1 MKKNASSKILLSLGV
16 ATLLYSSAFAQEIN
30 LTESSDVGNY
40 FEENGKDINLK
51 NPDKYKGQDLNIKMG
66 VWDLPNDD
74 YDSADYRLNIDIG
87 KNNTLSFTHNNGQNP
102 AYVTNLNATAKEVK
116 TTDIVLQAFA
126 PSVINGDLTMTSSG
140 GEAITEDE
148 KKGSGII
155 LYNGAVEGKSA
166 NGSLT
171 INGNFT
177 ADKTLFAT
185 YGNFVK
191 VNGTANLKNSNFGLM
206 KRSYT
211 DLEANNVV
219 MVQAK
224 DFNENILKANNNAG
238 ALLLKFASD
247 YISTDV
253 QGKDPLEAGTIID
266 ISDEDKYGDGEKG
279 LVDYKL
285 SVQNCGGNKCLVDY
299 KLSVQNCGGNKCLVI
314 NGGATAAAKDKLVQ
328 LQVDI
333 DAIDKLLKNEFD
345 FSQDEEWTKAK
356 EALEKQKTE
365 LEQLKQEAEKNGG
378 KIDDE
383 KYIDL
388 VNKNSNL
395 NLSANDKAS
404 ILALRSITEQ
414 LGSIG
419 ADLASREGVKL
430 ALDIKKDT
438 DNTGKSV
445 SNLNS
450 ASSAVNTTMNI
461 SNDVSIGS
469 RVAMLNNPFGTYASK
484 MNGLKFAALDSD
496 MRPSY
501 VNEYTNSVWANAF
514 GGANIID
521 GDSGAM
527 YGATIGVDK
536 QANDDVLWGTY
547 FTYANAKIKDN
558 NLEQKSDNFQL
569 GMYSTINVAP
579 QWELNLKAYAQV
591 SPTKQDNVQ
600 TDGAYNSDYTS
611 KFLGLSANAGRVFD
625 FSDNTLFI
633 KPFAG
638 VNYYFSYTPSHTEN
652 GAIAKD
658 IDSMKNNSVSVE
670 VGAEF
675 RKYMNENSYI
685 FVTPKIEQFVI
696 NSGDDYTA
704 NLAVNNAFFTSIEA
718 NNKKKT
724 YGQIIVGGNVDF
736 TNQLSM
742 NLGFGAKQILAGK
755 VDNKNETYLSG
766 QVGLKYKF

>member
-16 ATLLYSSAFAQEIN
+16 ATLLYSGAFAAEITFN
-30 LTESSDVGNY
+30 SDSDLNTH
-40 FEENGKDINLK
+40 FDINEKDNVATFK
-51 NPDKYKGQDLNIKMG
+51 NENYKNQDLTFKINT
-66 VWDLPNDD
+66 LAFDD
-74 YDSADYRLNIDIG
+74 AHEDAKINIDLG
-87 KNNTLSFTHNNGQNP
+87 NNSLTLENTRNSGGE
-102 AYVTNLNATAKEVK
+102 TAALVRNFNVDAKDFK
-116 TTDIVLQAFA
+116 TTDIGLSYFNAGI
-126 PSVINGDLTMTSSG
+126 INANFTMV
-140 GEAITEDE
+140 
-148 KKGSGII
+148 GSGEDFDLDNIDKNKASSLLI
-155 LYNGAVEGKSA
+155 FNGSRENTNDTV

-171 INGNFT
+171 VNGDFS
-177 ADKTLFAT
+177 AT
-185 YGNFVK
+185 NSAIVSMKSDTFK
-191 VNGTANLKNSNFGLM
+191 VNGTATIEKSGLGFLSQSYSNL
-206 KRSYT
+206 
-211 DLEANNVV
+211 DANDFIVLR
-219 MVQAK
+219 AK
-224 DFNENILKANNNAG
+224 DIKTDKLNDETNAG
-238 ALLLKFASD
+238 ALILKSGSSYIDESLLNGDDSIASL
-247 YISTDV
+247 DV
-253 QGKDPLEAGTIID
+253 TA
-266 ISDEDKYGDGEKG
+266 EDNKYGGVF
-279 LVDYKL
+279 VDYKL
-285 SVQNCGGNKCLVDY
+285 SLKNCGGD
-299 KLSVQNCGGNKCLVI
+299 KCLVI
-314 NGGATAAAKDKLVQ
+314 NGGATAAAKKLTNQ
-328 LQVDI
+328 IAVDLEAITRII
-333 DAIDKLLKNEFD
+333 DDLDNE
-345 FSQDEEWTKAK
+345 QAK
-356 EALEKQKTE
+356 EALQEQKTE
-365 LEQLKQEAEKNGG
+365 LEKLQQEAMQNGG

-388 VNKNSNL
+388 VNKNLNL

-527 YGATIGVDK
+527 YGATVGVDK
-536 QANDDVLWGTY
+536 QANDDVLWGAY

-600 TDGAYNSDYTS
+600 IDGAYNSDYTS

>member
-30 LTESSDVGNY
+30 LTQSSDVGNY

-51 NPDKYKGQDLNIKMG
+51 NPDKYKGQDLSIKMG
-66 VWDLPNDD
+66 VWDLPDD
-74 YDSADYRLNIDIG
+74 YDSDDYRLNIDIG

-102 AYVTNLNATAKEVK
+102 VYVTNLNATAKEVK

-126 PSVINGDLTMTSSG
+126 PSVINGNLTMTSSG
-140 GEAITEDE
+140 AETITEDE

-155 LYNGAVEGKSA
+155 LYNGNGAVEGKSA

-177 ADKTLFAT
+177 ADKTLFAA

-191 VNGTANLKNSNFGLM
+191 VNGTANLTNSNFGLM
-206 KRSYT
+206 KHSYT

-219 MVQAK
+219 IVQAK

-238 ALLLKFASD
+238 ALLLKFAGD

-253 QGKDPLEAGTIID
+253 QGKDPLEAATIID

-279 LVDYKL
+279 
-285 SVQNCGGNKCLVDY
+285 LVDY

-333 DAIDKLLKNEFD
+333 DTIDKLLKNEFD
-345 FSQDEEWTKAK
+345 SSQGEEWEQAK
-356 EALEKQKTE
+356 EALKKQQAE
-365 LEQLKQEAEKNGG
+365 LQTMLEEAKKNGG

-527 YGATIGVDK
+527 YGATVGVDK
-536 QANDDVLWGTY
+536 QANDDVLWGAY

-600 TDGAYNSDYTS
+600 IDGAYNSDYTS

-704 NLAVNNAFFTSIEA
+704 NLAVNNAFFTSVEA

>member
-16 ATLLYSSAFAQEIN
+16 ATLLYSGAFAQEID
-30 LTESSDVGNY
+30 LTQSSDIGKY

-51 NPDKYKGQDLNIKMG
+51 NPDQYKGQDLSIKMG
-66 VWDLPNDD
+66 IGDLPSDD
-74 YDSADYRLNIDIG
+74 YDSADYRFNIDIG
-87 KNNTLSFTHNNGQNP
+87 KNNTLSFTHNNKGEP

-140 GEAITEDE
+140 AGAITEDE

-155 LYNGAVEGKSA
+155 LYNGAGETQSA

-177 ADKTLFAT
+177 ADKTLFAA

-191 VNGTANLKNSNFGLM
+191 VNGTANLTNSNFRLI

-219 MVQAK
+219 IVQAK

-238 ALLLKFASD
+238 ALLVKFLND
-247 YISTDV
+247 YVSTDLH
-253 QGKDPLEAGTIID
+253 GKDDIETGAVID

-279 LVDYKL
+279 
-285 SVQNCGGNKCLVDY
+285 LVDY

-333 DAIDKLLKNEFD
+333 DTIDKLLKNEFD
-345 FSQDEEWTKAK
+345 SSQGEEWEQAK
-356 EALEKQKTE
+356 EALQEQKTK
-365 LEQLKQEAEKNGG
+365 LEKLQQEAMQNGG

-527 YGATIGVDK
+527 YGATVGVDK
-536 QANDDVLWGTY
+536 QANDDVLWGAY

-600 TDGAYNSDYTS
+600 IDGAYNSDYTS

-704 NLAVNNAFFTSIEA
+704 NLAVNNAFFTSVEA

>member
-30 LTESSDVGNY
+30 LTQSSDVGNY

-66 VWDLPNDD
+66 VWDLPDD
-74 YDSADYRLNIDIG
+74 YDSDDYRLNIDIG
-87 KNNTLSFTHNNGQNP
+87 KNNTLSFTHNNDQNP
-102 AYVTNLNATAKEVK
+102 VYVTNLNATAKEVK

-126 PSVINGDLTMTSSG
+126 PSVINGNLTMTSSG
-140 GEAITEDE
+140 AETITEDE

-155 LYNGAVEGKSA
+155 LYNGNGAVEGKSA

-177 ADKTLFAT
+177 ADKTLFAA

-191 VNGTANLKNSNFGLM
+191 VNGTANLTNSNFGLM

-219 MVQAK
+219 IVQAK

-238 ALLLKFASD
+238 ALLLKFAGD

-253 QGKDPLEAGTIID
+253 QGKDPLEAATIID

-279 LVDYKL
+279 
-285 SVQNCGGNKCLVDY
+285 LVDY

-333 DAIDKLLKNEFD
+333 DTIDKLLKNEFD
-345 FSQDEEWTKAK
+345 SSQGEEWEQAK
-356 EALEKQKTE
+356 ETLKKQQAEIQTMLE
-365 LEQLKQEAEKNGG
+365 EAKKNGG

-388 VNKNSNL
+388 VNKNLNL

-527 YGATIGVDK
+527 YGATVGVDK
-536 QANDDVLWGTY
+536 QANDDVLWGAY

-600 TDGAYNSDYTS
+600 IDGAYNSDYTS

-658 IDSMKNNSVSVE
+658 IDSIKNNSVSVE

-704 NLAVNNAFFTSIEA
+704 NLAVNNAFFTSVEA

>member
-30 LTESSDVGNY
+30 LTQSSDVGNY

-87 KNNTLSFTHNNGQNP
+87 KDNTLSFTHNNKENP
-102 AYVTNLNATAKEVK
+102 VYVTNLNATAKEVK
-116 TTDIVLQAFA
+116 TTDIVLQASA
-126 PSVINGDLTMTSSG
+126 PSVINGNLTMTSSG
-140 GEAITEDE
+140 GGAITEDE

-155 LYNGAVEGKSA
+155 LYNGNGAVEGKSA

-177 ADKTLFAT
+177 ADKTLFAA

-191 VNGTANLKNSNFGLM
+191 VNGTANLTNSNFGLM

-219 MVQAK
+219 IVQAK

-238 ALLLKFASD
+238 ALLLKFAGD

-253 QGKDPLEAGTIID
+253 QGKDPLEAVTIID

-279 LVDYKL
+279 
-285 SVQNCGGNKCLVDY
+285 LVDY

-333 DAIDKLLKNEFD
+333 DAIDKLLKSEFD
-345 FSQDEEWTKAK
+345 SSQDEEWKQAK

-365 LEQLKQEAEKNGG
+365 IQTMLEEAEKNGG

-527 YGATIGVDK
+527 YGATVGVDK
-536 QANDDVLWGTY
+536 QANDDVLWGAY

-600 TDGAYNSDYTS
+600 IDGAYNSDYTS

-625 FSDNTLFI
+625 LSDNTLFI

-658 IDSMKNNSVSVE
+658 IDSIKNNSVSVE

-704 NLAVNNAFFTSIEA
+704 NLAVNNAFFTSVEA

>member
-16 ATLLYSSAFAQEIN
+16 ATLLYSGAFAQEIN
-30 LTESSDVGNY
+30 LTGSSDIGKY

-51 NPDKYKGQDLNIKMG
+51 NPDQYKGQDLSIKMG
-66 VWDLPNDD
+66 IGDLPSDG
-74 YDSADYRLNIDIG
+74 YDSADYRFNIDIG
-87 KNNTLSFTHNNGQNP
+87 KDNTLSFTHNNKENP

-126 PSVINGDLTMTSSG
+126 PSVINGNLTMTSSG

-224 DFNENILKANNNAG
+224 DFNEDILKANNNAG
-238 ALLLKFASD
+238 ALLVKFLND
-247 YISTDV
+247 YVSTDLH
-253 QGKDPLEAGTIID
+253 GKDVIETGAVID
-266 ISDEDKYGDGEKG
+266 ISDEDEYGDGKKG

-285 SVQNCGGNKCLVDY
+285 SVQNCGGNKCLV
-299 KLSVQNCGGNKCLVI
+299 V
-314 NGGATAAAKDKLVQ
+314 NGGATAAAKDKLTQ
-328 LQVDI
+328 LKVDI
-333 DAIDKLLKNEFD
+333 NAIDKLLKNEFD
-345 FSQDEEWTKAK
+345 SSQDEEWKQAK

-365 LEQLKQEAEKNGG
+365 LEKLQQEAMQNGG

-388 VNKNSNL
+388 VNKNLNL

-404 ILALRSITEQ
+404 ILVLRSITEQ

-445 SNLNS
+445 SNFNS

-527 YGATIGVDK
+527 YGATVGVDK
-536 QANDDVLWGTY
+536 QANDNVLWGAY

-569 GMYSTINVAP
+569 GMYSTINIAP

-600 TDGAYNSDYTS
+600 VDGAYNSDYTS

-625 FSDNTLFI
+625 LSDNTLFI

-704 NLAVNNAFFTSIEA
+704 NLAVNNAFFTSVEA

-742 NLGFGAKQILAGK
+742 NLGFGAKQILAGR
-755 VDNKNETYLSG
+755 VDSKNETYLSG

>member
-30 LTESSDVGNY
+30 LTQSSDIGNY

-87 KNNTLSFTHNNGQNP
+87 KNNTLSFTHNNDQNP
-102 AYVTNLNATAKEVK
+102 VYVTNLNATAKEVK
-116 TTDIVLQAFA
+116 TTDIVLQASA
-126 PSVINGDLTMTSSG
+126 PSVINGNLTMTSSG
-140 GEAITEDE
+140 GGAITEDE

-155 LYNGAVEGKSA
+155 LYNGNGAVEGKSA

-171 INGNFT
+171 INGNFA
-177 ADKTLFAT
+177 ADKTLFAA

-191 VNGTANLKNSNFGLM
+191 VNGTANLTNSNFGLM

-219 MVQAK
+219 IVQAK

-238 ALLLKFASD
+238 ALLLKFAGD

-285 SVQNCGGNKCLVDY
+285 SVQNCGGNKCLV
-299 KLSVQNCGGNKCLVI
+299 I
-314 NGGATAAAKDKLVQ
+314 NGGATAAAKDKLTQ

-333 DAIDKLLKNEFD
+333 DTIDKLLKNEFD
-345 FSQDEEWTKAK
+345 SSQGEEWEQAK
-356 EALEKQKTE
+356 ETLKKQQAEIQTMLE
-365 LEQLKQEAEKNGG
+365 EAKKNGG

-388 VNKNSNL
+388 VNKNLNL

-527 YGATIGVDK
+527 YGATVGVDK
-536 QANDDVLWGTY
+536 QANDDVLWGAY

-600 TDGAYNSDYTS
+600 IDGAYNSDYTS

-658 IDSMKNNSVSVE
+658 IDSIKNNSVSVE

>member
-16 ATLLYSSAFAQEIN
+16 ATLLYSGAFAAEITFN
-30 LTESSDVGNY
+30 SDSDLNTH
-40 FEENGKDINLK
+40 FDINEKDNIATFK
-51 NPDKYKGQDLNIKMG
+51 NENYKNQDLTFKINT
-66 VWDLPNDD
+66 LAFDD
-74 YDSADYRLNIDIG
+74 APEDAKINIDLG
-87 KNNTLSFTHNNGQNP
+87 NNSLTLENTRNSGGE
-102 AYVTNLNATAKEVK
+102 TAALVRNFNVDAKDFK
-116 TTDIVLQAFA
+116 TTDIGLNYFNAGI
-126 PSVINGDLTMTSSG
+126 INANFTMV
-140 GEAITEDE
+140 
-148 KKGSGII
+148 GSGEDFDLDNIDKNKASSLLI
-155 LYNGAVEGKSA
+155 FNGSRENTNDTV

-171 INGNFT
+171 VNGDFS
-177 ADKTLFAT
+177 AT
-185 YGNFVK
+185 NSAIVSMKSDTFK
-191 VNGTANLKNSNFGLM
+191 VNGTATIEKSGLGFLSQSYSNL
-206 KRSYT
+206 
-211 DLEANNVV
+211 DANDFIVLR
-219 MVQAK
+219 AK
-224 DFNENILKANNNAG
+224 DIKTDKLNDETNAG
-238 ALLLKFASD
+238 ALILKSGSSYIDESLLNGDDYVASL
-247 YISTDV
+247 DV
-253 QGKDPLEAGTIID
+253 TA
-266 ISDEDKYGDGEKG
+266 EDNKYGGVF
-279 LVDYKL
+279 VDYKL
-285 SVQNCGGNKCLVDY
+285 SLKNCGGD
-299 KLSVQNCGGNKCLVI
+299 KCLVI
-314 NGGATAAAKDKLVQ
+314 NGGATAAAKKLTNQ
-328 LQVDI
+328 IAVDLEAITRII
-333 DAIDKLLKNEFD
+333 DDLDNE
-345 FSQDEEWTKAK
+345 QAK
-356 EALEKQKTE
+356 EALKKQQAEIQTM
-365 LEQLKQEAEKNGG
+365 LEEAKKNGG

-388 VNKNSNL
+388 VNKNLNL

-527 YGATIGVDK
+527 YGATVGVDK
-536 QANDDVLWGTY
+536 QANDDVLWGAY

-658 IDSMKNNSVSVE
+658 IDSIKNNSVSVE

-704 NLAVNNAFFTSIEA
+704 NLAVNNAFFTSVEA

>member
-16 ATLLYSSAFAQEIN
+16 ATLLYSGAFAAEITFN
-30 LTESSDVGNY
+30 SDSDLNTH
-40 FEENGKDINLK
+40 FDINEKDNVATFK
-51 NPDKYKGQDLNIKMG
+51 NENYKNQDLTFKINT
-66 VWDLPNDD
+66 LAFDD
-74 YDSADYRLNIDIG
+74 APEDAKINIDLG
-87 KNNTLSFTHNNGQNP
+87 NNSLTLENTRNSGGE
-102 AYVTNLNATAKEVK
+102 TAALVRNFNVDAKDFK
-116 TTDIVLQAFA
+116 TTDIGLSYFNAGI
-126 PSVINGDLTMTSSG
+126 INANFTMV
-140 GEAITEDE
+140 
-148 KKGSGII
+148 GSGEDFDLDNIDKNKASSLLI
-155 LYNGAVEGKSA
+155 FNGSRENTNDTV

-171 INGNFT
+171 VNGDFS
-177 ADKTLFAT
+177 AT
-185 YGNFVK
+185 NSAIVSMKSDTFK
-191 VNGTANLKNSNFGLM
+191 VNGTATIEKSGLGFLSQSYSNL
-206 KRSYT
+206 
-211 DLEANNVV
+211 DANDFIVLR
-219 MVQAK
+219 AK
-224 DFNENILKANNNAG
+224 DIKTDKLNDETNAG
-238 ALLLKFASD
+238 ALILKSGSSYIDESLLNGDDYVASL
-247 YISTDV
+247 DV
-253 QGKDPLEAGTIID
+253 TA
-266 ISDEDKYGDGEKG
+266 EDNKYGGVF
-279 LVDYKL
+279 VDYKL
-285 SVQNCGGNKCLVDY
+285 SLKNCGGD
-299 KLSVQNCGGNKCLVI
+299 KCLVI
-314 NGGATAAAKDKLVQ
+314 NGGATAAAKKLTNQ
-328 LQVDI
+328 IAVDLEAITRII
-333 DAIDKLLKNEFD
+333 DGLDNE
-345 FSQDEEWTKAK
+345 QAK
-356 EALEKQKTE
+356 EALKKQQAEFQTM
-365 LEQLKQEAEKNGG
+365 LEEAEKNGG

-527 YGATIGVDK
+527 YGATVGVDK
-536 QANDDVLWGTY
+536 QANDDVLWGAY

-600 TDGAYNSDYTS
+600 IDGAYNSDYTS

-658 IDSMKNNSVSVE
+658 IDSIKNNSVSVE

-704 NLAVNNAFFTSIEA
+704 NLAVNNAFFTSVEA

>member
-30 LTESSDVGNY
+30 LTQSSDVGNY

-51 NPDKYKGQDLNIKMG
+51 NPDKYKGQDLSIKMG
-66 VWDLPNDD
+66 VWDLPDD
-74 YDSADYRLNIDIG
+74 YDSDDYRLNIDIG

-102 AYVTNLNATAKEVK
+102 VYVTNLNATAKEVK

-126 PSVINGDLTMTSSG
+126 PSVINGNLTMTSSG
-140 GEAITEDE
+140 AETITEDE

-155 LYNGAVEGKSA
+155 LYNGNGAVEGKSA

-177 ADKTLFAT
+177 ADKTLFAA

-191 VNGTANLKNSNFGLM
+191 VNGTANLTNSNFGLM
-206 KRSYT
+206 KHSYT

-219 MVQAK
+219 IVQAK

-238 ALLLKFASD
+238 ALLLKFAGD

-253 QGKDPLEAGTIID
+253 QGKDPLEAATIID

-279 LVDYKL
+279 
-285 SVQNCGGNKCLVDY
+285 LVDY

-333 DAIDKLLKNEFD
+333 DTIDKLLKNEFD
-345 FSQDEEWTKAK
+345 SSQGEEWEQAK
-356 EALEKQKTE
+356 EALQEQKTK
-365 LEQLKQEAEKNGG
+365 LEKLQQEAVQNGG

-527 YGATIGVDK
+527 YGATVGVDK
-536 QANDDVLWGTY
+536 QANDDVLWGAY

-600 TDGAYNSDYTS
+600 IDGAYNSDYTS

-704 NLAVNNAFFTSIEA
+704 NLAVNNAFFTSVEA

>member
-30 LTESSDVGNY
+30 LTQSSDVGNY

-51 NPDKYKGQDLNIKMG
+51 NPDKYKGQDLSIKMG
-66 VWDLPNDD
+66 VWDLPDD
-74 YDSADYRLNIDIG
+74 YDSDDYRLNIDIG

-102 AYVTNLNATAKEVK
+102 VYVTNLNATAKEVK

-126 PSVINGDLTMTSSG
+126 PSVINGNLTMTSSG
-140 GEAITEDE
+140 AETITEDE

-155 LYNGAVEGKSA
+155 LYNGNGAVEGKSA

-177 ADKTLFAT
+177 ADKTLFAA

-191 VNGTANLKNSNFGLM
+191 VNGTANLTNSNFGLM
-206 KRSYT
+206 KHSYT

-219 MVQAK
+219 IVQAK

-238 ALLLKFASD
+238 ALLLKFAGD

-253 QGKDPLEAGTIID
+253 QGKDPLEAATIID

-279 LVDYKL
+279 
-285 SVQNCGGNKCLVDY
+285 LVDY

-333 DAIDKLLKNEFD
+333 DSIDKLLKNEFD
-345 FSQDEEWTKAK
+345 SSQGEEWEQAK
-356 EALEKQKTE
+356 ETLKKQQAEIQTMLE
-365 LEQLKQEAEKNGG
+365 EAKKNGG

-527 YGATIGVDK
+527 YGATVGVDK
-536 QANDDVLWGTY
+536 QANDDVLWGAY

-600 TDGAYNSDYTS
+600 IDGAYNSDYTS

-658 IDSMKNNSVSVE
+658 IDSIKNNSVSVE

-704 NLAVNNAFFTSIEA
+704 NLAVNNAFFTSVEA

>member
-30 LTESSDVGNY
+30 LTQSSDIGNY

-102 AYVTNLNATAKEVK
+102 VYVTNLNATAKEVK
-116 TTDIVLQAFA
+116 TTDIVLQASA
-126 PSVINGDLTMTSSG
+126 PSVINGNLTMTSSG
-140 GEAITEDE
+140 GGAITEDE

-155 LYNGAVEGKSA
+155 LYNGNGAVEGKSA

-171 INGNFT
+171 INGNFA
-177 ADKTLFAT
+177 ADKTLFAA

-191 VNGTANLKNSNFGLM
+191 VNGTANLTNSNFGLM

-219 MVQAK
+219 IVQAK

-238 ALLLKFASD
+238 ALLLKFAGD

-253 QGKDPLEAGTIID
+253 QGKDPLEAITIID

-285 SVQNCGGNKCLVDY
+285 SVQNCGGNKCLV
-299 KLSVQNCGGNKCLVI
+299 V

-333 DAIDKLLKNEFD
+333 DTIDKLLKNEFD
-345 FSQDEEWTKAK
+345 SSQGEEWEQAK
-356 EALEKQKTE
+356 ETLKKQQAEIQTMLE
-365 LEQLKQEAEKNGG
+365 EAKKNGG

-527 YGATIGVDK
+527 YGATVGVDK
-536 QANDDVLWGTY
+536 QANDDVLWGAY

-600 TDGAYNSDYTS
+600 IDGAYNSDYTS

-704 NLAVNNAFFTSIEA
+704 NLAVNNAFFTSVEA

>member
-30 LTESSDVGNY
+30 LTQSSDVGNY
-40 FEENGKDINLK
+40 FEENGNDINLK
-51 NPDKYKGQDLNIKMG
+51 NPDKYKGQDLSIKMG

-102 AYVTNLNATAKEVK
+102 VYVTNLNATAKEVK
-116 TTDIVLQAFA
+116 TTDIVLQASA
-126 PSVINGDLTMTSSG
+126 PSVINGNLTMTSSG
-140 GEAITEDE
+140 AETITEDE

-155 LYNGAVEGKSA
+155 LYNGNGAVEGKSA

-177 ADKTLFAT
+177 ADKTLFAA

-191 VNGTANLKNSNFGLM
+191 VNGTANLTNSNFGLM

-219 MVQAK
+219 IVQAK

-238 ALLLKFASD
+238 ALLLKFAGD

-253 QGKDPLEAGTIID
+253 QGKDPLEAVTIID

-279 LVDYKL
+279 
-285 SVQNCGGNKCLVDY
+285 LVDY

-333 DAIDKLLKNEFD
+333 DSIDKLLKNEFD
-345 FSQDEEWTKAK
+345 SSQGEEWEQAK
-356 EALEKQKTE
+356 ETLKKQQAEIQTMLE
-365 LEQLKQEAEKNGG
+365 EAKKNGG

-388 VNKNSNL
+388 VNKNLNL

-469 RVAMLNNPFGTYASK
+469 RVAMLNNSFGTYASK

-527 YGATIGVDK
+527 YGATVGVDK
-536 QANDDVLWGTY
+536 QANDDVLWGAY

-600 TDGAYNSDYTS
+600 IDGAYNSDYTS

-658 IDSMKNNSVSVE
+658 IDSIKNNSVSVE

-704 NLAVNNAFFTSIEA
+704 NLAVNNAFFTSVEA

>member
-1 MKKNASSKILLSLGV
+1 MLSLGV
-16 ATLLYSSAFAQEIN
+16 ATLLYSGAFAQEIN
-30 LTESSDVGNY
+30 LTQSSDVGKY

-87 KNNTLSFTHNNGQNP
+87 KNNTLSFTHNNDQNP
-102 AYVTNLNATAKEVK
+102 VYVTNLNATAKEVK
-116 TTDIVLQAFA
+116 TTDIVLQASA
-126 PSVINGDLTMTSSG
+126 PSVINGNLTMTSSG
-140 GEAITEDE
+140 AGTITEDE

-155 LYNGAVEGKSA
+155 LYNGNGAVEGKSA

-177 ADKTLFAT
+177 ADKTLFAA

-191 VNGTANLKNSNFGLM
+191 VNGTANLTNSNFGLM

-219 MVQAK
+219 IVQAK

-238 ALLLKFASD
+238 ALLLKFAGD

-285 SVQNCGGNKCLVDY
+285 SVQNCGGNKCLV
-299 KLSVQNCGGNKCLVI
+299 I
-314 NGGATAAAKDKLVQ
+314 NGGATAAAKNKLVQ

-333 DAIDKLLKNEFD
+333 DTIDKLLKNEFD
-345 FSQDEEWTKAK
+345 SSQGEEWEQAK
-356 EALEKQKTE
+356 ETLKKQQAEIQTMLE
-365 LEQLKQEAEKNGG
+365 EAKKNGG

-388 VNKNSNL
+388 VNKNLNL

-527 YGATIGVDK
+527 YGATVGVDK
-536 QANDDVLWGTY
+536 QANDDVLWGAY

-600 TDGAYNSDYTS
+600 IDGAYNSDYTS

>member
-30 LTESSDVGNY
+30 LTQSSDVGNY

-51 NPDKYKGQDLNIKMG
+51 NPDKYKGQDLSIKMG
-66 VWDLPNDD
+66 VWDLPDD
-74 YDSADYRLNIDIG
+74 YDSDDYRLNIDIG

-102 AYVTNLNATAKEVK
+102 VYVTNLNATAKEVK

-126 PSVINGDLTMTSSG
+126 PSVINGNLTMTSSG
-140 GEAITEDE
+140 AETITEDE
-148 KKGSGII
+148 QKGSGII
-155 LYNGAVEGKSA
+155 LYNGVEGKSA

-191 VNGTANLKNSNFGLM
+191 VNGTANLTNSNFGLM

-219 MVQAK
+219 IVQAK

-238 ALLLKFASD
+238 ALLLKFAGD

-285 SVQNCGGNKCLVDY
+285 SVQNCGGNKCLV
-299 KLSVQNCGGNKCLVI
+299 I

-333 DAIDKLLKNEFD
+333 DTIDKLLKNEFD
-345 FSQDEEWTKAK
+345 SSQGEEWEQAK
-356 EALEKQKTE
+356 ETLKKQQAEIQTMLE
-365 LEQLKQEAEKNGG
+365 EAKKNGG

-388 VNKNSNL
+388 VNKNLNL

-527 YGATIGVDK
+527 YGATVGVDK
-536 QANDDVLWGTY
+536 QANDDVLWGAY

-600 TDGAYNSDYTS
+600 IDGAYNSDYTS

-704 NLAVNNAFFTSIEA
+704 NLAVNNAFFTSVEA

>member
-16 ATLLYSSAFAQEIN
+16 ATLLYSGAFAAEITFN
-30 LTESSDVGNY
+30 SDSDLNTH
-40 FEENGKDINLK
+40 FDINEKDNVATFK
-51 NPDKYKGQDLNIKMG
+51 NENYKNQDLTFKINT
-66 VWDLPNDD
+66 LAFDD
-74 YDSADYRLNIDIG
+74 AHEDAKINIDLG
-87 KNNTLSFTHNNGQNP
+87 NNSLTLENTRNSGGE
-102 AYVTNLNATAKEVK
+102 TAALVRNFNVDAKDFK
-116 TTDIVLQAFA
+116 TTDIGLSYFNAGI
-126 PSVINGDLTMTSSG
+126 INANFTMV
-140 GEAITEDE
+140 
-148 KKGSGII
+148 GSGEDFDLDNIDKNKASSLLI
-155 LYNGAVEGKSA
+155 FNGSRENTNDTV

-171 INGNFT
+171 VNGDFS
-177 ADKTLFAT
+177 AT
-185 YGNFVK
+185 NSAIVSMKSDTFK
-191 VNGTANLKNSNFGLM
+191 VNGTATIEKSGLGFLSQSYSNL
-206 KRSYT
+206 
-211 DLEANNVV
+211 DANDFIVLR
-219 MVQAK
+219 AK
-224 DFNENILKANNNAG
+224 DIKTDKLNDETNAG
-238 ALLLKFASD
+238 ALILKSGSSYIDESLLNGDDYVASL
-247 YISTDV
+247 DV
-253 QGKDPLEAGTIID
+253 TA
-266 ISDEDKYGDGEKG
+266 EDNKYGGVF
-279 LVDYKL
+279 VDYKL
-285 SVQNCGGNKCLVDY
+285 SLKNCGGD
-299 KLSVQNCGGNKCLVI
+299 KCLVI
-314 NGGATAAAKDKLVQ
+314 NGGATAAAKKLTNQ
-328 LQVDI
+328 IAVDLEAITRII
-333 DAIDKLLKNEFD
+333 DDLDNE
-345 FSQDEEWTKAK
+345 QAK
-356 EALEKQKTE
+356 EALQEQKTK
-365 LEQLKQEAEKNGG
+365 LEKLQQEAMQNGG

-388 VNKNSNL
+388 VNKNLNL

-527 YGATIGVDK
+527 YGATVGVDK
-536 QANDDVLWGTY
+536 QANDDVLWGAY

-600 TDGAYNSDYTS
+600 IDGAYNSDYTS

-704 NLAVNNAFFTSIEA
+704 NLAVNNAFFTSVEA

>member
-30 LTESSDVGNY
+30 LTQSSDVGNY

-87 KNNTLSFTHNNGQNP
+87 KNNTLSFTHNNDQNP
-102 AYVTNLNATAKEVK
+102 VYVTNLNATAKEVK
-116 TTDIVLQAFA
+116 TTDIVLQASA
-126 PSVINGDLTMTSSG
+126 PSVINGNLTMTSSG
-140 GEAITEDE
+140 GGAITEDE

-155 LYNGAVEGKSA
+155 LYNGNGAVEGKSA

-171 INGNFT
+171 INGNFA
-177 ADKTLFAT
+177 ADKTLFAA

-191 VNGTANLKNSNFGLM
+191 VNGTANLTNSNFGLM

-238 ALLLKFASD
+238 ALLLKFAGD

-253 QGKDPLEAGTIID
+253 QGKDPLEAATIID

-285 SVQNCGGNKCLVDY
+285 SVQNCGGNKCLV
-299 KLSVQNCGGNKCLVI
+299 I
-314 NGGATAAAKDKLVQ
+314 NGGTTAAAKDKLVQ

-333 DAIDKLLKNEFD
+333 DTIDKLLKNEFD
-345 FSQDEEWTKAK
+345 SSQGEEWEQAK
-356 EALEKQKTE
+356 ETLKKQQAEIQTMLE
-365 LEQLKQEAEKNGG
+365 EAKKNGG

-388 VNKNSNL
+388 VNKNLNL

-527 YGATIGVDK
+527 YGATVGVDK
-536 QANDDVLWGTY
+536 QANDDVLWGAY

-600 TDGAYNSDYTS
+600 IDGAYNSDYTS

-704 NLAVNNAFFTSIEA
+704 NLAVNNAFFTSVEA

>member
-16 ATLLYSSAFAQEIN
+16 ATLLYSGAFAAEIAFN
-30 LTESSDVGNY
+30 SDSDLNTH
-40 FEENGKDINLK
+40 FDINEKDNVATFK
-51 NPDKYKGQDLNIKMG
+51 NENYKNQDLTFKINT
-66 VWDLPNDD
+66 LAFDD
-74 YDSADYRLNIDIG
+74 DEDAKINIDLG
-87 KNNTLSFTHNNGQNP
+87 NNSLTLENTRNSGGE
-102 AYVTNLNATAKEVK
+102 TAALVRNFNVDAKDFK
-116 TTDIVLQAFA
+116 TTDIGLSYFNAGI
-126 PSVINGDLTMTSSG
+126 INANFTMV
-140 GEAITEDE
+140 
-148 KKGSGII
+148 GSGEDFDLDNIDKNKASSLLI
-155 LYNGAVEGKSA
+155 FNGSRENTNDTV

-171 INGNFT
+171 VNGDFS
-177 ADKTLFAT
+177 AT
-185 YGNFVK
+185 NSAIVSMKSDTFK
-191 VNGTANLKNSNFGLM
+191 VNGTATIEKSGLGFLSQSYSNL
-206 KRSYT
+206 
-211 DLEANNVV
+211 DANDFIVLR
-219 MVQAK
+219 AK
-224 DFNENILKANNNAG
+224 DIKTDKLNDETNAG
-238 ALLLKFASD
+238 ALILKSGSSYIDESLLNGDDYVASL
-247 YISTDV
+247 DV
-253 QGKDPLEAGTIID
+253 TA
-266 ISDEDKYGDGEKG
+266 EDNKYGGVF
-279 LVDYKL
+279 VDYKL
-285 SVQNCGGNKCLVDY
+285 SLKNCGGD
-299 KLSVQNCGGNKCLVI
+299 KCLVI
-314 NGGATAAAKDKLVQ
+314 NGGATAAAKKLTNQ
-328 LQVDI
+328 IAVDLEAITRII
-333 DAIDKLLKNEFD
+333 DDLDNE
-345 FSQDEEWTKAK
+345 QAK

-365 LEQLKQEAEKNGG
+365 LEKLQQEAMQNGG

-536 QANDDVLWGTY
+536 QANDDVLWGAY

-569 GMYSTINVAP
+569 GMYSTINIAP

-600 TDGAYNSDYTS
+600 IDGAYNSDYTS

-704 NLAVNNAFFTSIEA
+704 NLAVNNAFFTSVEA

>member
-16 ATLLYSSAFAQEIN
+16 ATLLYSGAFAAEITFN
-30 LTESSDVGNY
+30 SDSDLNTH
-40 FEENGKDINLK
+40 FDINEKDNVATFK
-51 NPDKYKGQDLNIKMG
+51 NENYKNQDLTFKINT
-66 VWDLPNDD
+66 LAFDD
-74 YDSADYRLNIDIG
+74 APEDAKINIDLG
-87 KNNTLSFTHNNGQNP
+87 NNSLTLENTRNSSGE
-102 AYVTNLNATAKEVK
+102 TAALVRNFNVDAKDFK
-116 TTDIVLQAFA
+116 TTDIGLSYFNAGI
-126 PSVINGDLTMTSSG
+126 INANFTMV
-140 GEAITEDE
+140 
-148 KKGSGII
+148 GSGEDFDLDNIDKNKASSLLI
-155 LYNGAVEGKSA
+155 FNGSRENTNDTV

-171 INGNFT
+171 VNGDFS
-177 ADKTLFAT
+177 AT
-185 YGNFVK
+185 NSAIVSMKSDTFK
-191 VNGTANLKNSNFGLM
+191 VNGTAMLKEAGLGFLSQSYSNLDVNDFIAL
-206 KRSYT
+206 R
-211 DLEANNVV
+211 
-219 MVQAK
+219 AK
-224 DFNENILKANNNAG
+224 DIKTDKLNDETNAG
-238 ALLLKFASD
+238 ALILKSASSYIDESLLNGDDYVASL
-247 YISTDV
+247 DV
-253 QGKDPLEAGTIID
+253 TA
-266 ISDEDKYGDGEKG
+266 EDNKYGGVF
-279 LVDYKL
+279 VDYKL
-285 SVQNCGGNKCLVDY
+285 SLKNCGGD
-299 KLSVQNCGGNKCLVI
+299 KCLVI
-314 NGGATAAAKDKLVQ
+314 NGGATAAAKKLTNQ
-328 LQVDI
+328 IAVDLEAITRII
-333 DAIDKLLKNEFD
+333 DGLDNE
-345 FSQDEEWTKAK
+345 QAK
-356 EALEKQKTE
+356 EALQEQKTE

-388 VNKNSNL
+388 VNKNLNL

-527 YGATIGVDK
+527 YGATVGVDK

-569 GMYSTINVAP
+569 GMYSTINIAP

-600 TDGAYNSDYTS
+600 IDGAYNSDYTS

-658 IDSMKNNSVSVE
+658 IDSIKNNSVSVE

-766 QVGLKYKF
+766 QVELKYKF

>member
-30 LTESSDVGNY
+30 LTQSSDVGNY

-51 NPDKYKGQDLNIKMG
+51 NPDKYKGQDLSIKMG
-66 VWDLPNDD
+66 VWDLPDD
-74 YDSADYRLNIDIG
+74 YDSDDYRLNIDIG

-102 AYVTNLNATAKEVK
+102 VYVTNLNATAKEVK

-140 GEAITEDE
+140 AGAITEDE

-155 LYNGAVEGKSA
+155 LYNGAGETQSA

-177 ADKTLFAT
+177 VDKTLFAA

-191 VNGTANLKNSNFGLM
+191 VNGTANLTNSNFRLI

-224 DFNENILKANNNAG
+224 DFNKDILEEKSNNNAG
-238 ALLLKFASD
+238 ALLVKFLND
-247 YISTDV
+247 YVSTDLH
-253 QGKDPLEAGTIID
+253 GKDDIETGAVID
-266 ISDEDKYGDGEKG
+266 ISDEDEYGDRKKG

-285 SVQNCGGNKCLVDY
+285 SVQNCGGNKCLV
-299 KLSVQNCGGNKCLVI
+299 V
-314 NGGATAAAKDKLVQ
+314 NGGATAAAKDKLTQ
-328 LQVDI
+328 LKVDI
-333 DAIDKLLKNEFD
+333 NAIDKLLKNEFD
-345 FSQDEEWTKAK
+345 SSQDEEWTKAK

-365 LEQLKQEAEKNGG
+365 LEKLQQEAKKNGG

-388 VNKNSNL
+388 VNKNLNL

-527 YGATIGVDK
+527 YGATVGVDK
-536 QANDDVLWGTY
+536 QANDDVLWGAY

-600 TDGAYNSDYTS
+600 IDGAYNSDYTS

-704 NLAVNNAFFTSIEA
+704 NLAVNNAFFTSVEA

>member
-16 ATLLYSSAFAQEIN
+16 ATLLYSSAFAQEID
-30 LTESSDVGNY
+30 LTQSSDIGKY

-87 KNNTLSFTHNNGQNP
+87 KNNTLSFTHNNDQNP
-102 AYVTNLNATAKEVK
+102 VYVTNLNATAKEVK
-116 TTDIVLQAFA
+116 TTDIVLQASA
-126 PSVINGDLTMTSSG
+126 PSVINGNLTMTSSG
-140 GEAITEDE
+140 AETITEDE

-155 LYNGAVEGKSA
+155 LYNGNGAVEGKSA

-171 INGNFT
+171 INGNFA
-177 ADKTLFAT
+177 ADKTLFAA

-191 VNGTANLKNSNFGLM
+191 VNGTANLTNSNFGLM

-219 MVQAK
+219 IVQAK

-285 SVQNCGGNKCLVDY
+285 SVQNCGGNKCLV
-299 KLSVQNCGGNKCLVI
+299 I
-314 NGGATAAAKDKLVQ
+314 NGGATAAAKNKLVQ

-333 DAIDKLLKNEFD
+333 DAIDKLLKSEFD
-345 FSQDEEWTKAK
+345 SSQDEEWKQAK

-365 LEQLKQEAEKNGG
+365 LQTMLEEAEKNGG

-388 VNKNSNL
+388 VNKNLNL

-527 YGATIGVDK
+527 YGATVGVDK
-536 QANDDVLWGTY
+536 QANDDVLWGAY

-600 TDGAYNSDYTS
+600 IDGAYNSDYTS

-704 NLAVNNAFFTSIEA
+704 NLAVNNAFFTSVEA

>member
-30 LTESSDVGNY
+30 LTQSSDVGNY
-40 FEENGKDINLK
+40 FEENGNDINLK

-87 KNNTLSFTHNNGQNP
+87 KNNTLSFTHNNDQNP
-102 AYVTNLNATAKEVK
+102 VYVTNLNATAKEVK
-116 TTDIVLQAFA
+116 TTDIVLQASA
-126 PSVINGDLTMTSSG
+126 PSVINGNLTMTSSG
-140 GEAITEDE
+140 AETITEDE

-155 LYNGAVEGKSA
+155 LYNGNGAVEGKSA

-171 INGNFT
+171 INGNFA
-177 ADKTLFAT
+177 ADKTLFAA

-191 VNGTANLKNSNFGLM
+191 VNGTANLTNSNFGLI

-219 MVQAK
+219 IVQAK

-238 ALLLKFASD
+238 ALLLKFAGD

-285 SVQNCGGNKCLVDY
+285 SVQNCGGNKCLV
-299 KLSVQNCGGNKCLVI
+299 I

-333 DAIDKLLKNEFD
+333 DTIDKLLKNEFD
-345 FSQDEEWTKAK
+345 SSQGEEWEQAK
-356 EALEKQKTE
+356 ETLKKQQAEIQTMLE
-365 LEQLKQEAEKNGG
+365 EAEKNGG

-430 ALDIKKDT
+430 ALQIKKDT

-527 YGATIGVDK
+527 YGATVGVDK
-536 QANDDVLWGTY
+536 QANDDVLWGAY

-600 TDGAYNSDYTS
+600 IDGAYNSDYTS

-704 NLAVNNAFFTSIEA
+704 NLAVNNAFFTSVEA

>member
-16 ATLLYSSAFAQEIN
+16 ATLLYSGAFAAEITFN
-30 LTESSDVGNY
+30 SDSDLNTH
-40 FEENGKDINLK
+40 FDINEKDNVATFK
-51 NPDKYKGQDLNIKMG
+51 NENYKNQDLTFKINT
-66 VWDLPNDD
+66 LAFDD
-74 YDSADYRLNIDIG
+74 APEDAKINIDLG
-87 KNNTLSFTHNNGQNP
+87 NNSLTLENTRNSSGE
-102 AYVTNLNATAKEVK
+102 TAALVRNFNVDAKDFK
-116 TTDIVLQAFA
+116 TTDIGLSYFNAGIINANFTMVGSGEDFDLDNIDKNKASSLLIFNG
-126 PSVINGDLTMTSSG
+126 SRENTNDTVNGDFSATNS
-140 GEAITEDE
+140 AIV
-148 KKGSGII
+148 SM
-155 LYNGAVEGKSA
+155 KSD
-166 NGSLT
+166 T
-171 INGNFT
+171 F
-177 ADKTLFAT
+177 
-185 YGNFVK
+185 K
-191 VNGTANLKNSNFGLM
+191 VNGTATLKEAGLGFLSQSYSNLDVNDFIAL
-206 KRSYT
+206 R
-211 DLEANNVV
+211 
-219 MVQAK
+219 AK
-224 DFNENILKANNNAG
+224 DIKTDKLNDETNAG
-238 ALLLKFASD
+238 ALILKSASSYIDESLLNGDDYVASL
-247 YISTDV
+247 DV
-253 QGKDPLEAGTIID
+253 TA
-266 ISDEDKYGDGEKG
+266 EDNKYGGVF
-279 LVDYKL
+279 VDYKL
-285 SVQNCGGNKCLVDY
+285 SLKNCGGD
-299 KLSVQNCGGNKCLVI
+299 KCLVI
-314 NGGATAAAKDKLVQ
+314 NGGATAAAKKLTNQ
-328 LQVDI
+328 IAVDLEAITRII
-333 DAIDKLLKNEFD
+333 DGLDNE
-345 FSQDEEWTKAK
+345 QAK
-356 EALEKQKTE
+356 EALQEQKTE

-388 VNKNSNL
+388 VNKNLNL

-527 YGATIGVDK
+527 YGATVGVDK
-536 QANDDVLWGTY
+536 QANDDVLWGAY

-704 NLAVNNAFFTSIEA
+704 NLAVNNAFFTSVEA

>member
-16 ATLLYSSAFAQEIN
+16 ATLLYSGAFAAEITFN
-30 LTESSDVGNY
+30 SDSDLNTH
-40 FEENGKDINLK
+40 FDINEKDNVATFK
-51 NPDKYKGQDLNIKMG
+51 NENYKNQDLTFKINT
-66 VWDLPNDD
+66 LAFDD
-74 YDSADYRLNIDIG
+74 APEDAKINIDLG
-87 KNNTLSFTHNNGQNP
+87 NNSLTLENTRNSGGE
-102 AYVTNLNATAKEVK
+102 TAALVRNFNVDAKDFK
-116 TTDIVLQAFA
+116 TTDIGLSYFNAGI
-126 PSVINGDLTMTSSG
+126 INANFTMV
-140 GEAITEDE
+140 
-148 KKGSGII
+148 GSGEDFDLDNIDKNKASSLLI
-155 LYNGAVEGKSA
+155 FNGSRENTNDTV

-171 INGNFT
+171 VNGDFS
-177 ADKTLFAT
+177 AT
-185 YGNFVK
+185 NSAIVSMKSDTFK
-191 VNGTANLKNSNFGLM
+191 VNGTATIEKSGLGFLSQSYSNLDVNDFIAL
-206 KRSYT
+206 R
-211 DLEANNVV
+211 
-219 MVQAK
+219 AK
-224 DFNENILKANNNAG
+224 DIKTDTLNEDTNAG
-238 ALLLKFASD
+238 ALILKTASSYIDESLLNGDDYVASL
-247 YISTDV
+247 DV
-253 QGKDPLEAGTIID
+253 TAENN
-266 ISDEDKYGDGEKG
+266 KYGGVF
-279 LVDYKL
+279 VDYKL
-285 SVQNCGGNKCLVDY
+285 SLKNCGGD
-299 KLSVQNCGGNKCLVI
+299 KCLVI
-314 NGGATAAAKDKLVQ
+314 NGGATAAAKKLTNQ
-328 LQVDI
+328 IAVDLEAITRII
-333 DAIDKLLKNEFD
+333 DGLDNE
-345 FSQDEEWTKAK
+345 QAK

-365 LEQLKQEAEKNGG
+365 LKKLQQEAVQNGG

-388 VNKNSNL
+388 VNKNLNL

-430 ALDIKKDT
+430 ALQIKKDT

-527 YGATIGVDK
+527 YGATVGVDK
-536 QANDDVLWGTY
+536 QANDDVLWGAY

-569 GMYSTINVAP
+569 GMYSTINIAP

-658 IDSMKNNSVSVE
+658 IDSMKNNSVSIE

-704 NLAVNNAFFTSIEA
+704 NLAVNNAFFTSVEA

-724 YGQIIVGGNVDF
+724 YGQIIVGDNVDF

>member
-16 ATLLYSSAFAQEIN
+16 ATLLYSGAFAAEITFN
-30 LTESSDVGNY
+30 SDSDLNTH
-40 FEENGKDINLK
+40 FDINEKDNVATFK
-51 NPDKYKGQDLNIKMG
+51 NENYKNQDLTFKINT
-66 VWDLPNDD
+66 LAFDD
-74 YDSADYRLNIDIG
+74 AHEDAKINIDLG
-87 KNNTLSFTHNNGQNP
+87 NNSLTLENTRNSGGE
-102 AYVTNLNATAKEVK
+102 TAALVRNFNVDAKDFK
-116 TTDIVLQAFA
+116 TTDIGLSYFNAGI
-126 PSVINGDLTMTSSG
+126 INANFTMV
-140 GEAITEDE
+140 
-148 KKGSGII
+148 GSGEDFDLDNIDKNKASSLLI
-155 LYNGAVEGKSA
+155 FNGSRENTNDTV

-171 INGNFT
+171 VNGDFS
-177 ADKTLFAT
+177 AT
-185 YGNFVK
+185 NSAIVSMKSDTFK
-191 VNGTANLKNSNFGLM
+191 VNGTATIEKSGLGFLSQSYSNL
-206 KRSYT
+206 
-211 DLEANNVV
+211 DANDFIVLR
-219 MVQAK
+219 AK
-224 DFNENILKANNNAG
+224 DIKTDKLNDETNAG
-238 ALLLKFASD
+238 ALILKSGSSYIDESLLNGDD
-247 YISTDV
+247 YIVSLDV
-253 QGKDPLEAGTIID
+253 TA
-266 ISDEDKYGDGEKG
+266 EDNKYGGVF
-279 LVDYKL
+279 VDYKL
-285 SVQNCGGNKCLVDY
+285 SLKNCGGD
-299 KLSVQNCGGNKCLVI
+299 KCLVI
-314 NGGATAAAKDKLVQ
+314 NGGATAAAKKLTNQ
-328 LQVDI
+328 IAVDLEAITRII
-333 DAIDKLLKNEFD
+333 DDLDNE
-345 FSQDEEWTKAK
+345 QAK
-356 EALEKQKTE
+356 EALQEQKTK
-365 LEQLKQEAEKNGG
+365 LEKLQQEAMQNGG

-388 VNKNSNL
+388 VNKNLNL

-527 YGATIGVDK
+527 YGATVGVDK
-536 QANDDVLWGTY
+536 QANDDVLWGAY

-600 TDGAYNSDYTS
+600 IDGAYNSDYTS

-704 NLAVNNAFFTSIEA
+704 NLAVNNAFFTSVEA

>member
-1 MKKNASSKILLSLGV
+1 
-16 ATLLYSSAFAQEIN
+16 
-30 LTESSDVGNY
+30 
-40 FEENGKDINLK
+40 
-51 NPDKYKGQDLNIKMG
+51 
-66 VWDLPNDD
+66 
-74 YDSADYRLNIDIG
+74 
-87 KNNTLSFTHNNGQNP
+87 
-102 AYVTNLNATAKEVK
+102 
-116 TTDIVLQAFA
+116 
-126 PSVINGDLTMTSSG
+126 
-140 GEAITEDE
+140 
-148 KKGSGII
+148 
-155 LYNGAVEGKSA
+155 
-166 NGSLT
+166 
-171 INGNFT
+171 
-177 ADKTLFAT
+177 
-185 YGNFVK
+185 
-191 VNGTANLKNSNFGLM
+191 
-206 KRSYT
+206 
-211 DLEANNVV
+211 

-224 DFNENILKANNNAG
+224 DFNEDILKANNNAG
-238 ALLLKFASD
+238 ALLVKFLND
-247 YISTDV
+247 YVSTDLH
-253 QGKDPLEAGTIID
+253 GKDVTEIGAVID
-266 ISDEDKYGDGEKG
+266 ISDEDEYGDGKKG

-285 SVQNCGGNKCLVDY
+285 SVQNCGGNKCLV
-299 KLSVQNCGGNKCLVI
+299 V
-314 NGGATAAAKDKLVQ
+314 NGGATAAAKDKLTQ
-328 LQVDI
+328 LKVDI
-333 DAIDKLLKNEFD
+333 NAIDKLLKNDFD
-345 FSQDEEWTKAK
+345 SDEAEAEEWAKVKKALQ
-356 EALEKQKTE
+356 EQKTE
-365 LEQLKQEAEKNGG
+365 LEKLQQEAINNGG

-383 KYIDL
+383 KYLDL
-388 VNKNSNL
+388 VNKNLNL

-430 ALDIKKDT
+430 ALQIKKDT

-527 YGATIGVDK
+527 YGATVGVDK
-536 QANDDVLWGTY
+536 QANDDVLWGAY

-569 GMYSTINVAP
+569 GMYSTINIAP

-591 SPTKQDNVQ
+591 SPTKQDNIQ

-625 FSDNTLFI
+625 LSDNTLFI

-670 VGAEF
+670 VGTEF

-685 FVTPKIEQFVI
+685 FATPKIEQFVI

-704 NLAVNNAFFTSIEA
+704 NLAVNNAFFTSVEA
-718 NNKKKT
+718 NNKKKHT
-724 YGQIIVGGNVDF
+724 DK
-736 TNQLSM
+736 LS
-742 NLGFGAKQILAGK
+742 
-755 VDNKNETYLSG
+755 
-766 QVGLKYKF
+766 

>member
-16 ATLLYSSAFAQEIN
+16 ATLLYSGAFAAEITFN
-30 LTESSDVGNY
+30 SDSDLNTH
-40 FEENGKDINLK
+40 FDINEKDNVATFK
-51 NPDKYKGQDLNIKMG
+51 NENYKNQDLTFKINT
-66 VWDLPNDD
+66 LAFDD
-74 YDSADYRLNIDIG
+74 APEDAKINIDLG
-87 KNNTLSFTHNNGQNP
+87 NNSLTLENTRNSGGE
-102 AYVTNLNATAKEVK
+102 TAALVRNFNVDAKDFK
-116 TTDIVLQAFA
+116 TTDIGLSYFNAGI
-126 PSVINGDLTMTSSG
+126 INANFTMV
-140 GEAITEDE
+140 
-148 KKGSGII
+148 GSGEDFDLDNIDKNKASSLLI
-155 LYNGAVEGKSA
+155 FNGSRENTNDTV

-171 INGNFT
+171 VNGDFS
-177 ADKTLFAT
+177 AT
-185 YGNFVK
+185 NSAIVSMKSDTFK
-191 VNGTANLKNSNFGLM
+191 VNGTATLKEAGLGFLSQSYSNLDVNDFIAL
-206 KRSYT
+206 R
-211 DLEANNVV
+211 
-219 MVQAK
+219 AK
-224 DFNENILKANNNAG
+224 DIKTDKLNDETNAG
-238 ALLLKFASD
+238 ALILKSASSYIDESLLNGDDYVASL
-247 YISTDV
+247 DV
-253 QGKDPLEAGTIID
+253 TA
-266 ISDEDKYGDGEKG
+266 EDNKYGGVF
-279 LVDYKL
+279 VDYKL
-285 SVQNCGGNKCLVDY
+285 SLKNCGGD
-299 KLSVQNCGGNKCLVI
+299 KCLVI
-314 NGGATAAAKDKLVQ
+314 NGGATAAAKKLTNQ
-328 LQVDI
+328 IAVDLEAITRII
-333 DAIDKLLKNEFD
+333 DGLDNE
-345 FSQDEEWTKAK
+345 QAK
-356 EALEKQKTE
+356 EALQEQKTE

-430 ALDIKKDT
+430 ALQIKKDT

-527 YGATIGVDK
+527 HGATVGVDK
-536 QANDDVLWGTY
+536 QANDDVLWGVY

-569 GMYSTINVAP
+569 GMYSTINIAP

-704 NLAVNNAFFTSIEA
+704 NLAVNNAFFTSVEA

>member
-16 ATLLYSSAFAQEIN
+16 ATLLYSGAFAAEITFN
-30 LTESSDVGNY
+30 SDSDLNTH
-40 FEENGKDINLK
+40 FDINEKDNVATFK
-51 NPDKYKGQDLNIKMG
+51 NENYKNQDLTFKINT
-66 VWDLPNDD
+66 LAFDD
-74 YDSADYRLNIDIG
+74 AHEDAKINIDLG
-87 KNNTLSFTHNNGQNP
+87 NNSLTLENTKNSGGE
-102 AYVTNLNATAKEVK
+102 TAALVRNFNVDAKDFK
-116 TTDIVLQAFA
+116 TTDIGLSYFNAGI
-126 PSVINGDLTMTSSG
+126 INANFTMV
-140 GEAITEDE
+140 
-148 KKGSGII
+148 GSGEDFDLDNIDKNKASSLLI
-155 LYNGAVEGKSA
+155 FNGSRENTNDTV

-171 INGNFT
+171 VNGDFS
-177 ADKTLFAT
+177 AT
-185 YGNFVK
+185 NSAIVSMKSDTFK
-191 VNGTANLKNSNFGLM
+191 VNGTATIEKSGLGFLSQSYSNL
-206 KRSYT
+206 
-211 DLEANNVV
+211 DANDFIVLR
-219 MVQAK
+219 AK
-224 DFNENILKANNNAG
+224 DIKTDKLNDETNAG
-238 ALLLKFASD
+238 ALILKSASSYIDESLLNGDDYVASL
-247 YISTDV
+247 DV
-253 QGKDPLEAGTIID
+253 TA
-266 ISDEDKYGDGEKG
+266 EDNKYGGVF
-279 LVDYKL
+279 VDYKL
-285 SVQNCGGNKCLVDY
+285 SLKNCGGD
-299 KLSVQNCGGNKCLVI
+299 KCLVI
-314 NGGATAAAKDKLVQ
+314 NGGATAAAKKLTNQ
-328 LQVDI
+328 IAVDLEAITRII
-333 DAIDKLLKNEFD
+333 DGLDNE
-345 FSQDEEWTKAK
+345 QAK
-356 EALEKQKTE
+356 EALKKQQAEFQTM
-365 LEQLKQEAEKNGG
+365 LEEAKKNGG

-388 VNKNSNL
+388 VNKNLNL

-527 YGATIGVDK
+527 YGATVGVDK
-536 QANDDVLWGTY
+536 QANDDVLWGAY

-600 TDGAYNSDYTS
+600 IDGAYNSDYTS

-704 NLAVNNAFFTSIEA
+704 NLAVNNAFFTSVEA

>member
-30 LTESSDVGNY
+30 LTQSSDVGNY

-51 NPDKYKGQDLNIKMG
+51 NPDKYKGQDLSIKMG
-66 VWDLPNDD
+66 VWDLPDD
-74 YDSADYRLNIDIG
+74 YDSDDYRLNIDIG

-102 AYVTNLNATAKEVK
+102 VYVTNLNATAKEVK

-126 PSVINGDLTMTSSG
+126 PSVINGNLTMTSSG
-140 GEAITEDE
+140 AETITEDE

-155 LYNGAVEGKSA
+155 LYNGNGAVEGKSA

-177 ADKTLFAT
+177 ADKTLFAA

-191 VNGTANLKNSNFGLM
+191 VNGTANLTNSNFGLM
-206 KRSYT
+206 KHSYT

-219 MVQAK
+219 IVQAK

-238 ALLLKFASD
+238 ALLLKFAGD

-253 QGKDPLEAGTIID
+253 QGKDPLEAATIID

-279 LVDYKL
+279 
-285 SVQNCGGNKCLVDY
+285 LVDY

-333 DAIDKLLKNEFD
+333 DTIDKLLKNEFD
-345 FSQDEEWTKAK
+345 SSQGEEWEQAK
-356 EALEKQKTE
+356 EALKKQQAEIQTM
-365 LEQLKQEAEKNGG
+365 LEEAKKNGG

-527 YGATIGVDK
+527 YGATVGVDK
-536 QANDDVLWGTY
+536 QANDDVLWGAY

-600 TDGAYNSDYTS
+600 IDGAYNSDYTS

-658 IDSMKNNSVSVE
+658 IDSIKNNSVSVE

>member
-30 LTESSDVGNY
+30 LTQSSDVGNY

-102 AYVTNLNATAKEVK
+102 VYVTNLNATAKEVK
-116 TTDIVLQAFA
+116 TTDIVLQASA
-126 PSVINGDLTMTSSG
+126 PSVINGNLTMTSLG
-140 GEAITEDE
+140 AGTITEDE

-155 LYNGAVEGKSA
+155 LYNGNGAVEGKSA

-177 ADKTLFAT
+177 ADKTLFAA

-191 VNGTANLKNSNFGLM
+191 VNGTANLTNSNFGLM

-219 MVQAK
+219 IVQAK

-238 ALLLKFASD
+238 ALLLKFAGD

-253 QGKDPLEAGTIID
+253 QGKDPLEAATIID

-285 SVQNCGGNKCLVDY
+285 SVQNCGGNKCLV
-299 KLSVQNCGGNKCLVI
+299 I
-314 NGGATAAAKDKLVQ
+314 NGGATAAAKNKLVQ

-333 DAIDKLLKNEFD
+333 DAIDKLLKSEFD
-345 FSQDEEWTKAK
+345 SSQGEEWEQAK
-356 EALEKQKTE
+356 ETLKKQQAEIQTMLE
-365 LEQLKQEAEKNGG
+365 EAKKNGG

-527 YGATIGVDK
+527 YGATVGVDK
-536 QANDDVLWGTY
+536 QANDDVLWGAY

-600 TDGAYNSDYTS
+600 IDGAYNSDYTS

>member
-1 MKKNASSKILLSLGV
+1 MLLSLGV
-16 ATLLYSSAFAQEIN
+16 ATLLYSGAFAAEITFN
-30 LTESSDVGNY
+30 SDSDLNTH
-40 FEENGKDINLK
+40 FDINEKDNVATFK
-51 NPDKYKGQDLNIKMG
+51 NENYKNQDLTFKINTLAFEDAHEDAKI
-66 VWDLPNDD
+66 
-74 YDSADYRLNIDIG
+74 NIDLG
-87 KNNTLSFTHNNGQNP
+87 NNSLTLENTRNSGGE
-102 AYVTNLNATAKEVK
+102 TAALVRNFNVDAKDFK
-116 TTDIVLQAFA
+116 TTDIGLSYFNAGI
-126 PSVINGDLTMTSSG
+126 INANFTMV
-140 GEAITEDE
+140 
-148 KKGSGII
+148 GSGEDFDLDNIDKNKASSLLI
-155 LYNGAVEGKSA
+155 FNGSRENTNDTV

-171 INGNFT
+171 VNGDFS
-177 ADKTLFAT
+177 AT
-185 YGNFVK
+185 NSAIASMKSDTFK
-191 VNGTANLKNSNFGLM
+191 VNGTATIEKSGLGFLSQSYSNL
-206 KRSYT
+206 
-211 DLEANNVV
+211 DANDFIVLR
-219 MVQAK
+219 AK
-224 DFNENILKANNNAG
+224 DIKTDKLNDETNAG
-238 ALLLKFASD
+238 ALILKSASSYIDESLLNDDDYVASL
-247 YISTDV
+247 DV
-253 QGKDPLEAGTIID
+253 TA
-266 ISDEDKYGDGEKG
+266 EDNKYGGVF
-279 LVDYKL
+279 VDYKL
-285 SVQNCGGNKCLVDY
+285 SLKNCGGD
-299 KLSVQNCGGNKCLVI
+299 KCLVI
-314 NGGATAAAKDKLVQ
+314 NGGATAAAKKLTNQ
-328 LQVDI
+328 IAVDLEAITRII
-333 DAIDKLLKNEFD
+333 DDLDNE
-345 FSQDEEWTKAK
+345 QAK
-356 EALEKQKTE
+356 ETLKKQQAELQTMLE
-365 LEQLKQEAEKNGG
+365 EAEKNGG

-388 VNKNSNL
+388 VNKNLNL

-527 YGATIGVDK
+527 YGATVGVDK

-569 GMYSTINVAP
+569 GMYSTINIAP

-600 TDGAYNSDYTS
+600 IDGAYNSDYTS

-658 IDSMKNNSVSVE
+658 IDSMKNNSVSIE

-704 NLAVNNAFFTSIEA
+704 NLAVNNAFFTSVEA

>member
-1 MKKNASSKILLSLGV
+1 MEGETYEKNASSKILLSLGV
-16 ATLLYSSAFAQEIN
+16 ATLLYSSAFAAEITFN
-30 LTESSDVGNY
+30 SDSDLNTH
-40 FEENGKDINLK
+40 FDINEKDNVATFK
-51 NPDKYKGQDLNIKMG
+51 NENYKNQDLTFKINT
-66 VWDLPNDD
+66 LAFDD
-74 YDSADYRLNIDIG
+74 APEDAKINIDLG
-87 KNNTLSFTHNNGQNP
+87 NNSLTLENTRNSGGE
-102 AYVTNLNATAKEVK
+102 TAALVRNFNVDAKDFK
-116 TTDIVLQAFA
+116 TTDIGLSYFNAGI
-126 PSVINGDLTMTSSG
+126 INANFTMV
-140 GEAITEDE
+140 
-148 KKGSGII
+148 GSGEDFDLDNII
-155 LYNGAVEGKSA
+155 DKNKASSLLIFNGSRENTNDTV

-171 INGNFT
+171 VNGDFS
-177 ADKTLFAT
+177 AT
-185 YGNFVK
+185 NSAIVSMKSDTFK
-191 VNGTANLKNSNFGLM
+191 VNGTATIEKSGLRFLSQSYSNLDVNDFIAL
-206 KRSYT
+206 R
-211 DLEANNVV
+211 
-219 MVQAK
+219 AK
-224 DFNENILKANNNAG
+224 DIKTDKLNDETNAG
-238 ALLLKFASD
+238 ALILKTASSYIDESLLNDDDYVASL
-247 YISTDV
+247 DV
-253 QGKDPLEAGTIID
+253 TA
-266 ISDEDKYGDGEKG
+266 EDNKYGGVF
-279 LVDYKL
+279 VDYKL
-285 SVQNCGGNKCLVDY
+285 SLKNCGGD
-299 KLSVQNCGGNKCLVI
+299 KCLVI

-333 DAIDKLLKNEFD
+333 DTIDKLLKNEFD
-345 FSQDEEWTKAK
+345 SSQGEEWEQAK
-356 EALEKQKTE
+356 ETLKKQQAEIQTMLE
-365 LEQLKQEAEKNGG
+365 EAKKNGG

-527 YGATIGVDK
+527 YGATVGVDK
-536 QANDDVLWGTY
+536 QANDNVLWGAY

-569 GMYSTINVAP
+569 GMYSTINIAP

-600 TDGAYNSDYTS
+600 IDGAYNSDYTS

>member
-30 LTESSDVGNY
+30 LTQSSDVGNY
-40 FEENGKDINLK
+40 FEENGNDINLK

-87 KNNTLSFTHNNGQNP
+87 KNNTLSFTHNNDQNP

-126 PSVINGDLTMTSSG
+126 PSVINGNLTMTSSG
-140 GEAITEDE
+140 GGAITEDE

-191 VNGTANLKNSNFGLM
+191 VNGTANLTNSNFGLM

-219 MVQAK
+219 IVQAK

-253 QGKDPLEAGTIID
+253 QGKDPLEAGAIID

-285 SVQNCGGNKCLVDY
+285 SVQNCGGNKCLV
-299 KLSVQNCGGNKCLVI
+299 I
-314 NGGATAAAKDKLVQ
+314 NGGATAAAKNKLVQ

-345 FSQDEEWTKAK
+345 SSQDEEWKQVK

-365 LEQLKQEAEKNGG
+365 LQTMLEEAEKNGG

-388 VNKNSNL
+388 VNKNLNL

-501 VNEYTNSVWANAF
+501 VNEYTK
-514 GGANIID
+514 
-521 GDSGAM
+521 
-527 YGATIGVDK
+527 GVDK
-536 QANDDVLWGTY
+536 QANDDVLWGAY

-600 TDGAYNSDYTS
+600 IDGAYNSDYTS

-704 NLAVNNAFFTSIEA
+704 NLAVNNAFFTSVEA

>member
-16 ATLLYSSAFAQEIN
+16 ATLLYSGAFAAEITFN
-30 LTESSDVGNY
+30 SDSDLNTH
-40 FEENGKDINLK
+40 FDINEKDNVATFK
-51 NPDKYKGQDLNIKMG
+51 NENYKNQDLTFKINTLAFEDAHEDAKI
-66 VWDLPNDD
+66 
-74 YDSADYRLNIDIG
+74 NIDLG
-87 KNNTLSFTHNNGQNP
+87 NNSLTLENTRNSGGE
-102 AYVTNLNATAKEVK
+102 TAALVRNFNVDAKDFK
-116 TTDIVLQAFA
+116 TTDIGLSYFNA
-126 PSVINGDLTMTSSG
+126 
-140 GEAITEDE
+140 
-148 KKGSGII
+148 GII
-155 LYNGAVEGKSA
+155 NANFTMVGSDEDFDLDNIDKNKASSLLIFNGSRENTNDTV

-171 INGNFT
+171 VNGDFS
-177 ADKTLFAT
+177 AT
-185 YGNFVK
+185 NSAIVSMKSDTFK
-191 VNGTANLKNSNFGLM
+191 VNGTATIEKSGLGFLSQSYSNLDVNDFIAL
-206 KRSYT
+206 R
-211 DLEANNVV
+211 
-219 MVQAK
+219 AK
-224 DFNENILKANNNAG
+224 DIKTDKLNDKTNAG
-238 ALLLKFASD
+238 ALILKTASSYINENLLNGDDSIA
-247 YISTDV
+247 YLDV
-253 QGKDPLEAGTIID
+253 T
-266 ISDEDKYGDGEKG
+266 DEDNQYGGVF
-279 LVDYKL
+279 VDYKL
-285 SVQNCGGNKCLVDY
+285 SLKNCGGD
-299 KLSVQNCGGNKCLVI
+299 KCLVI
-314 NGGATAAAKDKLVQ
+314 NGGATAAAKKLTNQ
-328 LQVDI
+328 IAVDLEAITRII
-333 DAIDKLLKNEFD
+333 DDLDNE
-345 FSQDEEWTKAK
+345 QAK

-365 LEQLKQEAEKNGG
+365 LKQLKQEAEKNGG

-527 YGATIGVDK
+527 YGATVGVDK
-536 QANDDVLWGTY
+536 QANDDVLWGVY
-547 FTYANAKIKDN
+547 FTYTNAKIKDN

-569 GMYSTINVAP
+569 GMYSTINIAP

-600 TDGAYNSDYTS
+600 IDGAYNSDYTS

-638 VNYYFSYTPSHTEN
+638 VLLF
-652 GAIAKD
+652 
-658 IDSMKNNSVSVE
+658 
-670 VGAEF
+670 
-675 RKYMNENSYI
+675 
-685 FVTPKIEQFVI
+685 
-696 NSGDDYTA
+696 
-704 NLAVNNAFFTSIEA
+704 
-718 NNKKKT
+718 
-724 YGQIIVGGNVDF
+724 
-736 TNQLSM
+736 
-742 NLGFGAKQILAGK
+742 
-755 VDNKNETYLSG
+755 
-766 QVGLKYKF
+766 

>member
-30 LTESSDVGNY
+30 LTQSSDVGNY

-87 KNNTLSFTHNNGQNP
+87 KNNTLSFTHNNDQNP
-102 AYVTNLNATAKEVK
+102 VYVTNLNATAKEVK

-126 PSVINGDLTMTSSG
+126 PSVINGNLTMTSSG
-140 GEAITEDE
+140 GGAITEDE

-155 LYNGAVEGKSA
+155 LYNGNGAVEGKSA

-171 INGNFT
+171 INGNFA
-177 ADKTLFAT
+177 ADKTLFAA

-191 VNGTANLKNSNFGLM
+191 VNGTANLTNSNFGLM

-219 MVQAK
+219 IVQAK

-238 ALLLKFASD
+238 ALLLKFAGD

-285 SVQNCGGNKCLVDY
+285 SVQNCGGNKCLV
-299 KLSVQNCGGNKCLVI
+299 I
-314 NGGATAAAKDKLVQ
+314 NGGATATAKDKLVQ

-333 DAIDKLLKNEFD
+333 DTIDKLLKNEFD
-345 FSQDEEWTKAK
+345 SSQGEEWEQAK
-356 EALEKQKTE
+356 ETLKKQQAEIQTMLE
-365 LEQLKQEAEKNGG
+365 EAKKNGG

-388 VNKNSNL
+388 VNKNLNL

-527 YGATIGVDK
+527 YGATVGVDK
-536 QANDDVLWGTY
+536 QANDDVLWGAY

-600 TDGAYNSDYTS
+600 IDGAYNSDYTS